1 MKIQMLILAL
11 VASFS
16 MAHAADE
23 TRLENRT
30 SDGQRQV
37 ISTGSCSFPAKSAYM
52 QGQMESKGSY
62 SVCQEKI
69 TTQYK
74 VSGSGWNSSYEPVPG
89 TSQKS
94 YQIETKTITGIGN
107 FTEGD
112 AASEAL
118 ATLSATTSCGDQLSN
133 LRALTV
139 HVSQT
144 PCGQ

>member
-1 MKIQMLILAL
+1 MKIQMSVLAL
-11 VASFS
+11 VTSFS

-23 TRLENRT
+23 TRMETRT

-37 ISTGSCSFPAKSAYM
+37 LSTANCGFPAKSSM
-52 QGQMESKGSY
+52 IQGQMEAKGSY

-89 TSQKS
+89 TAKKS
-94 YQIETKTITGIGN
+94 YQIETKTVTGVGN

-112 AASEAL
+112 SASEAL
-118 ATLSATTSCGDQLSN
+118 ASLSATTSCSEQMSN
-133 LRALTV
+133 LQALTV

-144 PCGQ
+144 PCAQ